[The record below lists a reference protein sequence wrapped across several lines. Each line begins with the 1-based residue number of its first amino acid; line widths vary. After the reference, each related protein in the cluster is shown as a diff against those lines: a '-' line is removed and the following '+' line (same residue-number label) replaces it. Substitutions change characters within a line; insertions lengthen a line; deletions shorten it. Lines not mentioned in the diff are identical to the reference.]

1 MAASR
6 GSADG
11 GAFIETVRDVLAYH
25 FRIQSHSP
33 VCFCSFGTLAG
44 CPVVNP
50 VGRGLGFMGGTKTP
64 LNRHN
69 CGSSYLTPEL
79 TGLAGTLQG
88 YGSVS
93 MAMP

>member
-1 MAASR
+1 MAALSSR
-6 GSADG
+6 QKETSWRTISGFNHIRQF
-11 GAFIETVRDVLAYH
+11 AFAP
-25 FRIQSHSP
+25 S
-33 VCFCSFGTLAG
+33 GTLAG
-44 CPVVNP
+44 CPIGNP

-88 YGSVS
+88 YDTVS
-93 MAMP
+93 MAKNAEGLCN